1 LRWYADQFSSQMGV
15 EVAVCGEQEEASGLP
30 DHIENALFRIAQ
42 EALHNTAK
50 HARATE
56 ASINLSTC
64 EARVRLTISDNGIG
78 FEAEEWRHDRGG
90 WGILTMRERAE
101 SIGGQCHIESAP
113 GQGARVVIQVP
124 R

>member
-1 LRWYADQFSSQMGV
+1 
-15 EVAVCGEQEEASGLP
+15 VCGEQEAASGLP

-50 HARATE
+50 HALATE
-56 ASINLSTC
+56 AYINLSTC
-64 EARVRLTISDNGIG
+64 EAGVRLAISDNGIG
-78 FEAEEWRHDRGG
+78 FEAEEWRHDSGG

-101 SIGGQCHIESAP
+101 SVGGQCYIESAP
-113 GQGARVVIQVP
+113 GQGARVVIEVP